1 MITGHAPANSIQL
14 ECIAVAVGYCSLKRA
29 RACARFPWG
38 MHPGNVVSGGKHS
51 PMADPL
57 QRRPNRL
64 LGECVRIEEIKSIQQ
79 VQLCIPRPHSLPCMG
94 GAGGLTGGDSG
105 VMIPGAL
112 SKTRGFPRMTC
123 RQNVSGA
130 PNMTQKAVWSSGMIL
145 AQGARGPGFNSQNSP
160 FQLAP

>member
-1 MITGHAPANSIQL
+1 MREIEYATDTSHGHMIRGHAPANSIQL

-29 RACARFPWG
+29 RACARFPWV

-79 VQLCIPRPHSLPCMG
+79 VQLCIPRPTQPALYGGCG
-94 GAGGLTGGDSG
+94 GAHRGRQRSYDPRCSLQDSTFSPHDMQTER
-105 VMIPGAL
+105 VW
-112 SKTRGFPRMTC
+112 R
-123 RQNVSGA
+123 
-130 PNMTQKAVWSSGMIL
+130 TQHDTEGCLV
-145 AQGARGPGFNSQNSP
+145 
-160 FQLAP
+160 